1 MTEAI
6 SDLWH
11 RAKTGDPQAQ
21 LELAQALRDA
31 EEGANPT
38 KAMLWCRRAA
48 KQGLPAAQ
56 RLLGELYLEG
66 EGVMQDDAMGV
77 EWIARAARS
86 GDRQAI
92 DQLEQLAA
100 DGQEEARSALSQLG

>member
-6 SDLWH
+6 SNLRQ
-11 RAKTGDPQAQ
+11 RAKAGDPQAQ
-21 LELAQALRDA
+21 LQLAQALRDA

-77 EWIARAARS
+77 QWIAKAAEAGDRRAAEQLERLADGGQEDARAA
-86 GDRQAI
+86 
-92 DQLEQLAA
+92 LV
-100 DGQEEARSALSQLG
+100 QLG